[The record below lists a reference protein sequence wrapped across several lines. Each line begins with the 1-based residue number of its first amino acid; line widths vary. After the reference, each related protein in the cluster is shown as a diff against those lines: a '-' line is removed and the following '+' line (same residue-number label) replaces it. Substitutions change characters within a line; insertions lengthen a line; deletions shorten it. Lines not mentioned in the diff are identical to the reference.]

1 MNKHIY
7 ILTKLYNVND
17 RIMSL
22 ELCNFLDE
30 QINKEALRGF
40 DPCFL
45 PYRDSN
51 EKVMDLDNKTL
62 EIFKM
67 DCQSIINADVIL
79 GYVDGPT
86 YDSGICF
93 EIGYAYTQSIPIILL
108 TSDYFKLFKNDK
120 LYSISPLAS
129 TAAKIIHIRNSSEN
143 GLSYSNALKD
153 IQNQLF
159 EELLS
164 ELNNKNIY
172 EREKVVF
179 PEEIKY
185 DYLIDNRFSNSEVG
199 RMALKRI
206 EKILENKKLSYYICY
221 DNDAKDIN
229 SIAEKVCQSKNVL
242 LFGEEYEM
250 NADTCII
257 QGLAY
262 GLKRNIILYSST
274 RTMLFQDEEFI
285 LYKNPMIEHSATR
298 IITSLAELKHLV

>member
-1 MNKHIY
+1 MKKQIY

-30 QINKEALRGF
+30 QIHKEALIGF
-40 DPCFL
+40 DSCFL

-51 EKVMDLDNKTL
+51 EKVKDLDNKTF

-67 DCQSIINADVIL
+67 DCQSIHNADVIL

-108 TSDYFKLFKNDK
+108 TTDYFKLFKNNK
-120 LYSISPLAS
+120 LHSISPLAS
-129 TAAKIIHIRNSSEN
+129 TAAKIIHIRNSSKN
-143 GLSYSNALKD
+143 GLSYSNALKE

-199 RMALKRI
+199 RMALKKI

-221 DNDAKDIN
+221 DNDTKDIN

-250 NADTCII
+250 NTDTCII